1 MQDDPEQKPSTP
13 SDHSPERDPAAPP
26 PGGVDWRVFVGVGI
40 ALLGFV
46 IVILV
51 ATFG

>member
-1 MQDDPEQKPSTP
+1 MHNAPDPEQSESTRN
-13 SDHSPERDPAAPP
+13 DAERAPGAPP

-46 IVILV
+46 IVIVV
-51 ATFG
+51 ATLG